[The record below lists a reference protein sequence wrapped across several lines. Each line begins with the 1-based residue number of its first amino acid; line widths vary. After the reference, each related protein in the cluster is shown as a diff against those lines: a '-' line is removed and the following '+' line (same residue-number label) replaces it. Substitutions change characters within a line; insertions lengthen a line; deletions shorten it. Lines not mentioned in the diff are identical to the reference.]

1 LWSRRGEKNPNPER
15 SWKKVAGSVAH
26 RIQSAHPKMKPQQ
39 KLAEPE
45 QQLDDSPPKGWKIE
59 RLFRYF
65 LLGLML
71 LMVATLSAL
80 TAMRFAI
87 HGGEVKVPKII
98 GMTPEAAAA
107 LLTDR
112 GLIMDVQ
119 DRFYSPEIA
128 EGKIMSQ
135 APSPDAVVRRAYRVR
150 VAVSLGPQRAL
161 IPDLIGKS
169 GRTAEISVQRRG
181 LEVGTVAVL
190 HLPDV
195 PPDQVVAQSPAP
207 NANTMTSPKVSL
219 LVSAPADDASYVMP
233 NFVGSHLADASQA
246 ISDVGLRIG
255 KIEGLD
261 SIKMDQ
267 KPSAGLIIARQ
278 SPAPGARVSP
288 GMTVTLAVGP

>member
-1 LWSRRGEKNPNPER
+1 
-15 SWKKVAGSVAH
+15 
-26 RIQSAHPKMKPQQ
+26 MKPQP

-45 QQLDDSPPKGWKIE
+45 QEEAEQPKGLKIE
-59 RLFRYF
+59 KIFRYF
-65 LLGLML
+65 LLALML

-98 GMTPEAAAA
+98 GMTPEAAGA

-135 APSPDAVVRRAYRVR
+135 APSPEAVVRRAYRVR

-181 LEVGTVAVL
+181 LEVGTIAVL
-190 HLPDV
+190 HLPDT

-219 LVSAPADDASYVMP
+219 LVSAPADEASYVMP
-233 NFVGSHLADASQA
+233 NFVGAHLADASHA
-246 ISDVGLRIG
+246 ISEVGLRIG

-261 SIKMDQ
+261 STSAAN
-267 KPSAGLIIARQ
+267 PSSSLIIARQ
-278 SPAPGARVSP
+278 APAPGARVSP
-288 GMTVTLAVGP
+288 GMTVTLEVAH

>member
-1 LWSRRGEKNPNPER
+1 MNERAKTAVSDADEIPAPER
-15 SWKKVAGSVAH
+15 IGT
-26 RIQSAHPKMKPQQ
+26 
-39 KLAEPE
+39 
-45 QQLDDSPPKGWKIE
+45 KIE
-59 RLFRYF
+59 RIFKYF
-65 LLGLML
+65 LLALML
-71 LMVATLSAL
+71 LMVATLSGL

-107 LLTDR
+107 ILSDR

-119 DRFYSPEIA
+119 DRFYSPEIS

-195 PPDQVVAQSPAP
+195 PPDTVVAQSPAA

-219 LVSAPADDASYVMP
+219 LVSAPADEQSYVMP
-233 NFVGSHLADASQA
+233 NFVGAHLADASHA
-246 ISDVGLRIG
+246 ISEVGLRIG

-261 SIKMDQ
+261 SATSDS
-267 KPSAGLIIARQ
+267 KPSSSLIIARQ

-288 GMTVTLAVGP
+288 GMTVTLEVAH

>member
-1 LWSRRGEKNPNPER
+1 
-15 SWKKVAGSVAH
+15 
-26 RIQSAHPKMKPQQ
+26 MKPQQ

-45 QQLDDSPPKGWKIE
+45 QQEAEQPSKGSVEKI
-59 RLFRYF
+59 FRYF

-98 GMTPEAAAA
+98 GMTPEAASA
-107 LLTDR
+107 LLSDR

-119 DRFYSPEIA
+119 DRFYSPEIS

-135 APSPDAVVRRAYRVR
+135 APSPEAVVRRAYRVR

-233 NFVGSHLADASQA
+233 NFVGAHLADASQA

-261 SIKMDQ
+261 SMKMDQ

-288 GMTVTLAVGP
+288 GMTVTLAVAP

>member
-1 LWSRRGEKNPNPER
+1 
-15 SWKKVAGSVAH
+15 
-26 RIQSAHPKMKPQQ
+26 MKPQP

-45 QQLDDSPPKGWKIE
+45 QQEPEQQPKGSVEKI
-59 RLFRYF
+59 FRYF

-98 GMTPEAAAA
+98 GMTPEAASA

-135 APSPDAVVRRAYRVR
+135 APSPEAVVRRAYRVR

-169 GRTAEISVQRRG
+169 
-181 LEVGTVAVL
+181 
-190 HLPDV
+190 
-195 PPDQVVAQSPAP
+195 
-207 NANTMTSPKVSL
+207 
-219 LVSAPADDASYVMP
+219 
-233 NFVGSHLADASQA
+233 
-246 ISDVGLRIG
+246 
-255 KIEGLD
+255 
-261 SIKMDQ
+261 
-267 KPSAGLIIARQ
+267 
-278 SPAPGARVSP
+278 
-288 GMTVTLAVGP
+288 

>member
-1 LWSRRGEKNPNPER
+1 
-15 SWKKVAGSVAH
+15 
-26 RIQSAHPKMKPQQ
+26 MKPQQ
-39 KLAEPE
+39 KLEDPE
-45 QQLDDSPPKGWKIE
+45 QLESEQLETEPPPKGTIEKI
-59 RLFRYF
+59 FRYF
-65 LLGLML
+65 LLAMML

-87 HGGEVKVPKII
+87 HGGEVKVPKIV

-107 LLTDR
+107 LMSDR

-119 DRFYSPEIA
+119 DRFYSPEVA

-135 APSPDAVVRRAYRVR
+135 APAPEAVVRRAYRVR

-233 NFVGSHLADASQA
+233 NFVGAHLADASQA
-246 ISDVGLRIG
+246 ISEVGLRIG

>member
-1 LWSRRGEKNPNPER
+1 
-15 SWKKVAGSVAH
+15 
-26 RIQSAHPKMKPQQ
+26 MKPQP

-45 QQLDDSPPKGWKIE
+45 QEEAEQPKGLKIE
-59 RLFRYF
+59 KIFRYF
-65 LLGLML
+65 LLALML

-98 GMTPEAAAA
+98 GMTPEAAGA
-107 LLTDR
+107 LLSDR
-112 GLIMDVQ
+112 GLIMDMQ

-135 APSPDAVVRRAYRVR
+135 APSPEAVVRRAYRVR

-190 HLPDV
+190 HLPDF

-219 LVSAPADDASYVMP
+219 LVSAPADDESYVMP
-233 NFVGSHLADASQA
+233 NFVGVHLADASHA
-246 ISDVGLRIG
+246 ISEVGLRIG

-261 SIKMDQ
+261 ST
-267 KPSAGLIIARQ
+267 SAGNPSSSLIIARQ
-278 SPAPGARVSP
+278 APAPGARVSP
-288 GMTVTLAVGP
+288 GMTVTLEVVH

>member
-1 LWSRRGEKNPNPER
+1 
-15 SWKKVAGSVAH
+15 
-26 RIQSAHPKMKPQQ
+26 MKPQQ
-39 KLAEPE
+39 KSVEPE
-45 QQLDDSPPKGWKIE
+45 QQEAEQPSKGSVEKI
-59 RLFRYF
+59 FRYF

-87 HGGEVKVPKII
+87 HGGEVKVPKIV
-98 GMTPEAAAA
+98 GMTPEAASA
-107 LLTDR
+107 LLSDR

-119 DRFYSPEIA
+119 DRFYSPEIS

-135 APSPDAVVRRAYRVR
+135 APSPEAVVRRAYRVR

-219 LVSAPADDASYVMP
+219 LVSAPADGASYVMP
-233 NFVGSHLADASQA
+233 NFVGAHLADASQA

-261 SIKMDQ
+261 SMKMDQ
-267 KPSAGLIIARQ
+267 KPSSGLIIARQ

-288 GMTVTLAVGP
+288 GMTVTLAVAP

>member
-1 LWSRRGEKNPNPER
+1 
-15 SWKKVAGSVAH
+15 
-26 RIQSAHPKMKPQQ
+26 MKPQP

-45 QQLDDSPPKGWKIE
+45 QEEAEQPKGLKIE
-59 RLFRYF
+59 RIFRYF
-65 LLGLML
+65 LLALML
-71 LMVATLSAL
+71 LMVATLSAI

-87 HGGEVKVPKII
+87 HGGEVKVPKIV

-107 LLTDR
+107 LMSDR

-135 APSPDAVVRRAYRVR
+135 APSPEAVVRRAYRVR

-181 LEVGTVAVL
+181 LEVGTIAVL

-233 NFVGSHLADASQA
+233 NFVGAHLADASHA
-246 ISDVGLRIG
+246 ISEVGLRIG

-261 SIKMDQ
+261 ST
-267 KPSAGLIIARQ
+267 SAATPASSLIIARQ
-278 SPAPGARVSP
+278 APAPGARVSP
-288 GMTVTLAVGP
+288 GMTVTLEIAH

>member
-1 LWSRRGEKNPNPER
+1 
-15 SWKKVAGSVAH
+15 
-26 RIQSAHPKMKPQQ
+26 
-39 KLAEPE
+39 
-45 QQLDDSPPKGWKIE
+45 
-59 RLFRYF
+59 
-65 LLGLML
+65 
-71 LMVATLSAL
+71 
-80 TAMRFAI
+80 MRFAI
-87 HGGEVKVPKII
+87 HGGEVKVPKIV
-98 GMTPEAAAA
+98 GMTPEAAGA
-107 LLTDR
+107 LLSDR

-119 DRFYSPEIA
+119 DRFYSPEIS

-135 APSPDAVVRRAYRVR
+135 APSPEAVVRRAYRVR

-233 NFVGSHLADASQA
+233 NFVGAHLADASQA

-261 SIKMDQ
+261 SMKMDQ
-267 KPSAGLIIARQ
+267 KPSSGLIIARQ

-288 GMTVTLAVGP
+288 GMTVTLAVAP

>member
-1 LWSRRGEKNPNPER
+1 
-15 SWKKVAGSVAH
+15 
-26 RIQSAHPKMKPQQ
+26 MKPQQ
-39 KLAEPE
+39 KSVEPE
-45 QQLDDSPPKGWKIE
+45 QQEAEQPSKGSVEKI
-59 RLFRYF
+59 FRYF

-87 HGGEVKVPKII
+87 HGGEVKVPKIV
-98 GMTPEAAAA
+98 GMTPEAAGA
-107 LLTDR
+107 LLSDR

-119 DRFYSPEIA
+119 DRFYSPEIS

-135 APSPDAVVRRAYRVR
+135 APSPEAVVRRAYRVR

-233 NFVGSHLADASQA
+233 NFVGAHLADASQA

-261 SIKMDQ
+261 SMKMDQ
-267 KPSAGLIIARQ
+267 KPSSGLIIARQ

-288 GMTVTLAVGP
+288 GMTVTLAVAP

>member
-1 LWSRRGEKNPNPER
+1 
-15 SWKKVAGSVAH
+15 
-26 RIQSAHPKMKPQQ
+26 MKPQP
-39 KLAEPE
+39 KLAEPAQQEAE
-45 QQLDDSPPKGWKIE
+45 QPSKGSVEKI
-59 RLFRYF
+59 FRYF

-87 HGGEVKVPKII
+87 HGGEVRVPKIV
-98 GMTPEAAAA
+98 GMTPEAAGA
-107 LLTDR
+107 LLSDR

-119 DRFYSPEIA
+119 DRFYSPEIS

-135 APSPDAVVRRAYRVR
+135 APSPEAVVRRAYRVR

-233 NFVGSHLADASQA
+233 NFVGAHLADASQA

-261 SIKMDQ
+261 SMKMDQ
-267 KPSAGLIIARQ
+267 KPSSGLIIARQ

-288 GMTVTLAVGP
+288 GMTVTLAVAP

>member
-1 LWSRRGEKNPNPER
+1 M
-15 SWKKVAGSVAH
+15 
-26 RIQSAHPKMKPQQ
+26 QPQQ
-39 KLAEPE
+39 KLEEPE
-45 QQLDDSPPKGWKIE
+45 QQEPDQQPQGSVEKM
-59 RLFRYF
+59 FRYF

-87 HGGEVKVPKII
+87 HGGEVKVPKIV
-98 GMTPEAAAA
+98 GMTPEAASA
-107 LLTDR
+107 LLSDR

-135 APSPDAVVRRAYRVR
+135 APSPEAVVRRAYRVR

-181 LEVGTVAVL
+181 LEVGTIAVL

-233 NFVGSHLADASQA
+233 NFVGAHLADASHA
-246 ISDVGLRIG
+246 VSEVGLRIG

-261 SIKMDQ
+261 SMKMDQ

>member
-1 LWSRRGEKNPNPER
+1 
-15 SWKKVAGSVAH
+15 
-26 RIQSAHPKMKPQQ
+26 MKPQQ
-39 KLAEPE
+39 KSLEPE
-45 QQLDDSPPKGWKIE
+45 QQEAEQPSKGSVEKI
-59 RLFRYF
+59 FRYF

-87 HGGEVKVPKII
+87 HGGEVKVPKIV
-98 GMTPEAAAA
+98 GMTPEAAGA
-107 LLTDR
+107 LLSDR

-119 DRFYSPEIA
+119 DRFYSPEIS

-135 APSPDAVVRRAYRVR
+135 APSPEAVVRRAYRVR

-233 NFVGSHLADASQA
+233 NFVGAHLADASQA

-261 SIKMDQ
+261 SMKMDQ
-267 KPSAGLIIARQ
+267 KPSSGLIIARQ

-288 GMTVTLAVGP
+288 GMTVTLAVAP

>member
-1 LWSRRGEKNPNPER
+1 
-15 SWKKVAGSVAH
+15 
-26 RIQSAHPKMKPQQ
+26 MKPQQ
-39 KLAEPE
+39 ELEEPAQHE
-45 QQLDDSPPKGWKIE
+45 SDQRPKGSKLE
-59 RLFRYF
+59 KGFRYF

-71 LMVATLSAL
+71 LMVATLSGL

-87 HGGEVKVPKII
+87 HGGEVKVPKIV
-98 GMTPEAAAA
+98 GMTPEAASA
-107 LLTDR
+107 LLSDR

-135 APSPDAVVRRAYRVR
+135 APSPEAVVRRAYRVR

-233 NFVGSHLADASQA
+233 NFVGAHLADASQA
-246 ISDVGLRIG
+246 ISEVGLRIG

-288 GMTVTLAVGP
+288 GMTVTLAVAP

>member
-1 LWSRRGEKNPNPER
+1 MDENAK
-15 SWKKVAGSVAH
+15 
-26 RIQSAHPKMKPQQ
+26 SALSETDEATESEHI
-39 KLAEPE
+39 
-45 QQLDDSPPKGWKIE
+45 GTKIE
-59 RLFRYF
+59 RIFKYF
-65 LLGLML
+65 LLALML

-80 TAMRFAI
+80 TAMRLAI

-98 GMTPEAAAA
+98 GMTPEDAAAI
-107 LLTDR
+107 LTDR

-119 DRFYSPEIA
+119 DRFYSPEVS

-190 HLPDV
+190 HLPDF

-207 NANTMTSPKVSL
+207 NANIMTSPKVSL
-219 LVSAPADDASYVMP
+219 LVSAPADEQSYVMP
-233 NFVGSHLADASQA
+233 NFVGQHLADASHA
-246 ISDVGLRIG
+246 ISEVGLRIG

-261 SIKMDQ
+261 STSLGKN
-267 KPSAGLIIARQ
+267 PSSGLIIARQ

-288 GMTVTLAVGP
+288 GMTVTLEVAH

>member
-1 LWSRRGEKNPNPER
+1 
-15 SWKKVAGSVAH
+15 
-26 RIQSAHPKMKPQQ
+26 MKAQP

-45 QQLDDSPPKGWKIE
+45 EQEDGQPRGSKIE
-59 RLFRYF
+59 KVFRYV
-65 LLGLML
+65 LLGMML

-98 GMTPEAAAA
+98 GMTPEAAGA

-135 APSPDAVVRRAYRVR
+135 APSPEAVVRRAYRVR

-181 LEVGTVAVL
+181 LEVGTIAVL

-233 NFVGSHLADASQA
+233 NFVGAHLADASEA
-246 ISDVGLRIG
+246 ISEVGLRIG

-261 SIKMDQ
+261 TIKMDQ
-267 KPSAGLIIARQ
+267 KPSAGLIVARQ

>member
-1 LWSRRGEKNPNPER
+1 MQPGTKTEAPEEVDAPER
-15 SWKKVAGSVAH
+15 IGT
-26 RIQSAHPKMKPQQ
+26 
-39 KLAEPE
+39 
-45 QQLDDSPPKGWKIE
+45 KIE
-59 RLFRYF
+59 RVFKYF
-65 LLGLML
+65 LLALML
-71 LMVATLSAL
+71 LMVATLSGL
-80 TAMRFAI
+80 LAMRFAI

-98 GMTPEAAAA
+98 GMTPENAAAA
-107 LLTDR
+107 LTDR

-119 DRFYSPEIA
+119 DRFYSPQIS

-135 APSPDAVVRRAYRVR
+135 APSPDAIVRRAYRVR

-190 HLPDV
+190 HLPDF
-195 PPDQVVAQSPAP
+195 PPDTVVAQSPAP

-219 LVSAPADDASYVMP
+219 LVSAPADEQSYVMP
-233 NFVGSHLADASQA
+233 NFVGAHLADASHA
-246 ISDVGLRIG
+246 ISEVGLRIG

-261 SIKMDQ
+261 STALDSR
-267 KPSAGLIIARQ
+267 PSSNLIIARQ

-288 GMTVTLAVGP
+288 GMTVTLEIAH

>member
-1 LWSRRGEKNPNPER
+1 MQPGTKTETPEELVETPER
-15 SWKKVAGSVAH
+15 IGT
-26 RIQSAHPKMKPQQ
+26 
-39 KLAEPE
+39 
-45 QQLDDSPPKGWKIE
+45 KIE
-59 RLFRYF
+59 RGFKYF
-65 LLGLML
+65 LLALML
-71 LMVATLSAL
+71 LMVATLSGL
-80 TAMRFAI
+80 SAMRFAI

-98 GMTPEAAAA
+98 GMTPENAAGI
-107 LLTDR
+107 LTDR

-119 DRFYSPEIA
+119 DRFYSPEIS

-135 APSPDAVVRRAYRVR
+135 APSPDAIVRRAYRVR

-190 HLPDV
+190 HLPDF

-219 LVSAPADDASYVMP
+219 LVSAPADDESYVMP
-233 NFVGSHLADASQA
+233 NFVGVHLADASHA
-246 ISDVGLRIG
+246 ISEVGLRIG

-261 SIKMDQ
+261 STAPNAR
-267 KPSAGLIIARQ
+267 PSSNLIIARQ

-288 GMTVTLAVGP
+288 GMTVTLEIAH

>member
-1 LWSRRGEKNPNPER
+1 
-15 SWKKVAGSVAH
+15 
-26 RIQSAHPKMKPQQ
+26 MKPQQ
-39 KLAEPE
+39 KSVEPE
-45 QQLDDSPPKGWKIE
+45 QQEAEQPSKGSVEKI
-59 RLFRYF
+59 FRYF

-87 HGGEVKVPKII
+87 HGGEVKVPKIV
-98 GMTPEAAAA
+98 GMTPEAASA
-107 LLTDR
+107 LLSDR

-119 DRFYSPEIA
+119 DRFYSPEIS

-135 APSPDAVVRRAYRVR
+135 APSPEAVVRRAYRVR

-233 NFVGSHLADASQA
+233 NFVGAHLADASQA

-261 SIKMDQ
+261 SMKMDQ
-267 KPSAGLIIARQ
+267 KPSSGLIIARQ

-288 GMTVTLAVGP
+288 GMTVTLAVAP

>member
-1 LWSRRGEKNPNPER
+1 
-15 SWKKVAGSVAH
+15 
-26 RIQSAHPKMKPQQ
+26 MKPQQ
-39 KLAEPE
+39 KLEEPAQHE
-45 QQLDDSPPKGWKIE
+45 GDQQPKGSKLE
-59 RLFRYF
+59 KVFRYF

-71 LMVATLSAL
+71 LMVATLSGL

-87 HGGEVKVPKII
+87 HGGEVKVPKIV
-98 GMTPEAAAA
+98 GMTPEAASA
-107 LLTDR
+107 LLSDR

-135 APSPDAVVRRAYRVR
+135 APSPEAVVRRAYRVR

-233 NFVGSHLADASQA
+233 NFVGAHLADASQA
-246 ISDVGLRIG
+246 ISEVGLRIG

-288 GMTVTLAVGP
+288 GMTVTLAVAP

>member
-1 LWSRRGEKNPNPER
+1 
-15 SWKKVAGSVAH
+15 
-26 RIQSAHPKMKPQQ
+26 MKPQP

-45 QQLDDSPPKGWKIE
+45 QEEAEQPKGLKIE
-59 RLFRYF
+59 KIFRYF
-65 LLGLML
+65 LLALML

-87 HGGEVKVPKII
+87 HGGEVKVPKIV
-98 GMTPEAAAA
+98 GMTPENAAAA
-107 LLTDR
+107 LTDR

-119 DRFYSPEIA
+119 DRFYSPEVS

-161 IPDLIGKS
+161 IPDLLGKS
-169 GRTAEISVQRRG
+169 GRAAEISVQRRG

-190 HLPDV
+190 HLPDT

-219 LVSAPADDASYVMP
+219 LVSARADEQSYVMP
-233 NFVGSHLADASQA
+233 NFVGAHLADASQA

-261 SIKMDQ
+261 SMKMDQ
-267 KPSAGLIIARQ
+267 KPSAGLII
-278 SPAPGARVSP
+278 
-288 GMTVTLAVGP
+288 

>member
-1 LWSRRGEKNPNPER
+1 
-15 SWKKVAGSVAH
+15 
-26 RIQSAHPKMKPQQ
+26 MKPQQ

-45 QQLDDSPPKGWKIE
+45 QQEGDQQPKGSIEKI
-59 RLFRYF
+59 FRYF

-87 HGGEVKVPKII
+87 HGGEVKVPKIV
-98 GMTPEAAAA
+98 GMTPEGASA
-107 LLTDR
+107 LLSDR

-119 DRFYSPEIA
+119 DRFYSPEIS

-135 APSPDAVVRRAYRVR
+135 APSPEAVVRRAYRVR

-190 HLPDV
+190 HLPDF

-219 LVSAPADDASYVMP
+219 LVSAPADEQSYVMP
-233 NFVGSHLADASQA
+233 NFVGAHLAAPSQA
-246 ISDVGLRIG
+246 ISEVGLRIG
-255 KIEGLD
+255 KIEGLESASPD
-261 SIKMDQ
+261 SR
-267 KPSAGLIIARQ
+267 PSSSLIIARQ